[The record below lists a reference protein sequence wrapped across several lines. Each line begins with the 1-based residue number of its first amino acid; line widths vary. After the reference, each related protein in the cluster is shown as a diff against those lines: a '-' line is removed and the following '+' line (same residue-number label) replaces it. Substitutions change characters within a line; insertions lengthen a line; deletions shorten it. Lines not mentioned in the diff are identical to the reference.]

1 MVVGKHLLVDVD
13 GIRDTSKLTRLEH
26 VSPLMNSIIESSKL
40 NVVGMCSHQ
49 FQPIGCTLLYLL
61 AESHFTIHTF
71 PERRSCSIDLFTCN
85 LETDFDL
92 ALEEIYHFVGEPIL
106 IKRIYNR

>member
-1 MVVGKHLLVDVD
+1 MGVGKHLLVDID
-13 GIRDTSKLTRLEH
+13 GIKNTDLLTRLENIH
-26 VSPLMNSIIESSKL
+26 PLMYSIVEACKL

-49 FQPIGCTLLYLL
+49 FEPVGCTILYLL
-61 AESHFTIHTF
+61 AESHFSIHTF
-71 PERRSCSIDLFTCN
+71 PERGSCSMDLFTCN

-92 ALEEIYHFVGEPIL
+92 ALEEIYQFFGEPVV